1 MYPLLNSA
9 AKVVQN
15 FDMAKKKSVINYFEH
30 EKFTRYHWREAPVPA
45 LTVDS
50 RGVPDPTPC
59 HIERR
64 FPTCGRLPVAFRDDR
79 REGKG

>member
-59 HIERR
+59 HIERSR
-64 FPTCGRLPVAFRDDR
+64 DISAACRLRQKAHL
-79 REGKG
+79 